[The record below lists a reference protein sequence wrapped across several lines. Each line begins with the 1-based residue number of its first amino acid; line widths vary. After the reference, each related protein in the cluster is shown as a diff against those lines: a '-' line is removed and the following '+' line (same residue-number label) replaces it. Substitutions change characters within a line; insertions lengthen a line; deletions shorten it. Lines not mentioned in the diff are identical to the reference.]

1 MDSVSWVVPS
11 QTSGLSQSVA
21 VDLRLFGHSDSFDAT
36 ELHGVV
42 RECQDECLGKLRR
55 HLTSS
60 SHRSDLTEERVEQ
73 LLKIGLSD
81 MQYDLDVPLSVC
93 EHLAANLI

>member
-11 QTSGLSQSVA
+11 QASGLSQSVA
-21 VDLRLFGHSDSFDAT
+21 VDLRLLGHSDSCDST
-36 ELHGVV
+36 ELHGVA

-60 SHRSDLTEERVEQ
+60 SHHSDLTEEGVDK
-73 LLKIGLSD
+73 LLKVGLSD
-81 MQYDLDVPLSVC
+81 MQYDLEVPLSVC
-93 EHLAANLI
+93 EHVAANLR